1 MLRVLLPLILC
12 VLISIVVLA
21 LVAIPAR
28 RQGRDLLT
36 ARGEEVFV
44 KVKAGTDA
52 AATKTTGL
60 VTSAAAKIRPTGGEE
75 ATPVSEAPHS
85 STESAPQR

>member
-1 MLRVLLPLILC
+1 
-12 VLISIVVLA
+12 
-21 LVAIPAR
+21 
-28 RQGRDLLT
+28 
-36 ARGEEVFV
+36 
-44 KVKAGTDA
+44 
-52 AATKTTGL
+52 